1 MTKLTLQARL
11 FFSHVLVTIVGVSA
25 SSIVGNFFSP
35 RFFQTHLRA
44 LEGRGLT
51 IRTANTQLLEVFEIA
66 WTRGTFWSFSIG
78 TLAAAILSYWIA
90 KRILQ
95 PLNQLETIVYQFA
108 NGKLDERMPHL
119 EIAELDRLAMSFN
132 RMATAIEEVEQ
143 KRREI
148 IDDLTHELRT
158 PLTIIRGR
166 LEEIT
171 DGIIIA
177 NSQIYF
183 QLIRETKRLQRLVN
197 DLQELS
203 LAETGNLSLDL
214 QPTNLYDV
222 LQPLAERF
230 ADQLLDSDREFYLDC
245 PQNLPYVMVDSD
257 RLEQI
262 LVNLLS
268 NAIRHTPQG
277 SIVLRATLQSD
288 KPNGQGDSPTLS
300 ERPTASLARA
310 SRLCRPRATCPDRG
324 CASQRVW
331 IAVTDT
337 GSGIAEADKNCVF
350 QRFWRSSKS
359 RSQKYS
365 GTGIGL
371 AICRRLVELHRGQIF
386 VESQLGVGS
395 TFKFFLPI
403 NN

>member
-1 MTKLTLQARL
+1 MTKLSLQARL
-11 FFSHVLVTIVGVSA
+11 FFSHILVTIVGVTA
-25 SSIVGNFFSP
+25 SSVVGNFFSP
-35 RFFQTHLRA
+35 RFFQTHLRD

-66 WTRGTFWSFSIG
+66 WTRGTFWSFFIG
-78 TLAAAILSYWIA
+78 TLAAAVLSYWIA
-90 KRILQ
+90 KRIVQ
-95 PLNQLETIVYQFA
+95 PLNQLETSVYQFA

-119 EIAELDRLAMSFN
+119 EITELDRLAMSFN
-132 RMATAIEEVEQ
+132 RMAATLEEVEQ

-166 LEEIT
+166 LEEIA
-171 DGIIIA
+171 DGIIIP
-177 NSQIYF
+177 NSQIYV

-203 LAETGNLSLDL
+203 LAETGNLFLDL

-222 LQPLAERF
+222 LEPLAERF
-230 ADQLLDSDREFYLDC
+230 ADQLLDSDRSLNLDC
-245 PQNLPYVMVDSD
+245 PTDLPYVMVDSD

-277 SIVLRATLQSD
+277 SILLRAYS
-288 KPNGQGDSPTLS
+288 QGD
-300 ERPTASLARA
+300 
-310 SRLCRPRATCPDRG
+310 
-324 CASQRVW
+324 RVW

-337 GSGIAEADKNCVF
+337 GFGIAEAELNRVF
-350 QRFWRSSKS
+350 KRFWRSSNS
-359 RSQKYS
+359 RSQKYG

-371 AICRRLVELHRGQIF
+371 AICRRLVELHQGQIF

-395 TFKFFLPI
+395 TFKFFLFI
-403 NN
+403 NS